1 MSNNIARQVRTG
13 IRLNCNCLT
22 AARFNLLQDQSGCI
36 SALGVSKRYAC
47 PVGYQ
52 SLASRRGNS
61 SRAASN
67 YCDLARQLLSLG
79 GTNG

>member
-13 IRLNCNCLT
+13 IRLNCDGLS
-22 AARFNLLQDQSGCI
+22 ARAFDLFDNRSSGI
-36 SALGVSKRYAC
+36 SALRISNRHAC

-61 SRAASN
+61 SRAASD
-67 YCDLARQLLSLG
+67 YCDLARQFLSIG
-79 GTNG
+79 VMNA